1 MTVGIVGL
9 GLIGGS
15 FARAIKENT
24 DNKVLGFDISSKAFY
39 AAMLCDAVDGELN
52 ENNISEC
59 DIVLVSLYPEKAVE
73 YVKNNAARFKK
84 GAYVIDCCGVKRYVC
99 QRLLPVAE
107 KNGFVFLGGH
117 PMAGTQSW
125 GFEYSRSSM
134 FKNASMILTC
144 FEKLNIKELDS
155 LKKFFLSLGFSRLQ
169 FSSPNEHDRI
179 IALTSQLAHIVSNA
193 YVKSPTARKRMGF
206 SAGSYRDMTRV
217 ADLNNEMWTELFLEN
232 SDYLAEEID
241 TLAENLKK
249 YSEALKNNDR
259 DALNSLLLEGKQSKR
274 EDR

>member
-15 FARAIKENT
+15 LARAVKENT
-24 DNKVLGFDISSKAFY
+24 NHTVLGADISSKAFY
-39 AAMLCDAVDGELN
+39 AAKLCEAVDGELN
-52 ENNISEC
+52 EKNIGDC

-73 YVKNNAARFKK
+73 YVTENAEKFKK
-84 GAYVIDCCGVKRYVC
+84 GAFVIDCCGVKRYIC
-99 QRLLPVAE
+99 GRLLPVAQ

-117 PMAGTQSW
+117 PMAGTQNW
-125 GFEYSRSSM
+125 GFEYSRGSM

-144 FEKLNIKELDS
+144 YENLGIQTLEM
-155 LKKFFLSLGFSRLQ
+155 LKTFFLSLGFSKLQ
-169 FSSPNEHDRI
+169 FSTPEEHDRI

-193 YVKSPTARKRMGF
+193 YVKSPTAKKRIGF

-232 SDYLAEEID
+232 RDYLAQEID
-241 TLAENLKK
+241 VLADNLKK
-249 YSEALKNNDR
+249 YSQALKEND
-259 DALNSLLLEGKQSKR
+259 AEKLNELLVEGKLSKR

>member
-15 FARAIKENT
+15 LARAIKENT
-24 DNKVLGFDISSKAFY
+24 THTVLGSDISSKAFY
-39 AAMLCDAVDGELN
+39 AARLCNAVDAELN
-52 ENNISEC
+52 EKNLGKC
-59 DIVLVSLYPEKAVE
+59 DIVFVSLYPEKAVE
-73 YVKNNAARFKK
+73 YVEKNASYIKK
-84 GAYVIDCCGVKRYVC
+84 GAFVIDCCGVKRYVC
-99 QRLLPVAE
+99 ERLLPVAE

-125 GFEYSRSSM
+125 GFEYSRGSM

-144 FEKLNIKELDS
+144 FENLNIQTLEM
-155 LKKFFLSLGFSRLQ
+155 LKTFFTSLGFSKLQ
-169 FSSPNEHDRI
+169 FSTPDEHDRV

-193 YVKSPTARKRMGF
+193 YVKSPTAKKRMGF

-217 ADLNNEMWTELFLEN
+217 ADLNDEMWTELFLEN
-232 SDYLAEEID
+232 RDYLSKEID

-249 YSEALKNNDR
+249 YSKALENNDKETLN
-259 DALNSLLLEGKQSKR
+259 ALLVEGKQSKR